1 MYVTICETNAH
12 PQNNLSSAPQL
23 TSKYFRSSERKFV
36 LAKLYDLFQE
46 SYTIPR
52 EQINVLRRIHM
63 DIIAF
68 GNRVRAARERL
79 GITQEDLAAR
89 VGMSPSH
96 MSIVER
102 GVKVPRMDTVV
113 KLANELDVSADYL
126 LQDSVAQSRN
136 NQLLSSIMDL
146 PERERDRLL
155 DKAHR
160 APK

>member
-1 MYVTICETNAH
+1 
-12 PQNNLSSAPQL
+12 
-23 TSKYFRSSERKFV
+23 
-36 LAKLYDLFQE
+36 
-46 SYTIPR
+46 
-52 EQINVLRRIHM
+52 M

-136 NQLLSSIMDL
+136 SQLLSSIMDL